1 MFSTTGA
8 TLTVYAAKH
17 KKMVYILSSIY
28 RVVETE
34 ATTEKKPNTITT
46 YNITKCGV
54 DIMEKMVRVQCEQE
68 QGTLQLYM
76 SSCCVLQYDG
86 HGSAECAC
94 TFSNMHRPAGE
105 TDRLPGGACQGVG
118 SHSCG

>member
-8 TLTVYAAKH
+8 TLTVYAVKH

-54 DIMEKMVRVQCEQE
+54 DIMDKMVSTVRAGTRYSPVVHVQLLCS
-68 QGTLQLYM
+68 TI
-76 SSCCVLQYDG
+76 
-86 HGSAECAC
+86 
-94 TFSNMHRPAGE
+94 
-105 TDRLPGGACQGVG
+105 
-118 SHSCG
+118 